1 MKISK
6 SLFLAFAGLGL
17 FACSNEDATTG
28 VDNSGNNSIVIKLD
42 GLTAS
47 RSVGNPVNDDDS
59 DSKVATTLNDV
70 AIVLSDGSTIYGV
83 NTLKS
88 TDGGDWT

>member
-1 MKISK
+1 MKLTK

-17 FACSNEDATTG
+17 FACSNEDVTTG

-47 RSVGNPVNDDDS
+47 RSVEI
-59 DSKVATTLNDV
+59 LLMMMM
-70 AIVLSDGSTIYGV
+70 AII
-83 NTLKS
+83 K
-88 TDGGDWT
+88 